1 VGEPKWDDIKGFKPV
16 ITTNNP
22 AIKVVHADITDLSM
36 VQVDSLPLGMGR
48 DPEVHM
54 PQVLRAFFVL
64 EPPADLR
71 DIDLTCELQDTEGKA
86 VSERW
91 LYLWKKP

>member
-1 VGEPKWDDIKGFKPV
+1 
-16 ITTNNP
+16 
-22 AIKVVHADITDLSM
+22 
-36 VQVDSLPLGMGR
+36 
-48 DPEVHM
+48 M

>member
-1 VGEPKWDDIKGFKPV
+1 
-16 ITTNNP
+16 
-22 AIKVVHADITDLSM
+22 
-36 VQVDSLPLGMGR
+36 MGR
-48 DPEVHM
+48 NPEVHM

-71 DIDLTCELQDTEGKA
+71 DIDLTCELQNAEGKA
-86 VSERW
+86 ISERC